1 MGIKS
6 LLPNLKSITNKRHI
20 SEFKGQKCAIDTYC
34 WIHKALYNNA
44 MDFCLGINKNKFLE
58 YCIKRVY

>member
-1 MGIKS
+1 MGIKK

-44 MDFCLGINKNKFLE
+44 MDFCLGIN
-58 YCIKRVY
+58 